1 MNDLKSENT
10 ILLVDDEKVVLH
22 VGTLM
27 IKKLGYEVLQAMN
40 GKEANRVFKD
50 NKDDI
55 RLVVLDTNLPDELG
69 IETCRSLKAIR
80 SDVKILHTSGWGK
93 IQEDDVLQCGC
104 NQLLPKPFKLKEL
117 SDKLEELLDNTYN

>member
-1 MNDLKSENT
+1 
-10 ILLVDDEKVVLH
+10 
-22 VGTLM
+22 M
-27 IKKLGYEVLQAMN
+27 INKLGYEVLQAMN

-55 RLVVLDTNLPDELG
+55 SLVVLDTNLPDELG

-117 SDKLEELLDNTYN
+117 SDKLEELLNNTNPSQNKRNKIIEHPR

>member
-10 ILLVDDEKVVLH
+10 ILFVDDEKVVLH

-27 IKKLGYEVLQAMN
+27 INKLGYEVLQAMN

-80 SDVKILHTSGWGK
+80 PDVKVLHTSGWGK

-117 SDKLEELLDNTYN
+117 SDKLEELLNNTYN